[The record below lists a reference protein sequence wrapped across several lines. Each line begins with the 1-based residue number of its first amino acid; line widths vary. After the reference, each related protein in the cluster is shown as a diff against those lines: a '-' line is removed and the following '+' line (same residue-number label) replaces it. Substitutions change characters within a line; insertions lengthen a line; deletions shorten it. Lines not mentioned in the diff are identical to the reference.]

1 MSIDLTQIELMESL
15 KEYGKDMKI
24 LYVED
29 NLQVQSQY
37 KSFLSKIFQQVDT
50 ASDGHEGLNMASN
63 TRYDIVISDI
73 QLPLLDGLSMI
84 EQIKSCY
91 PDQATLLIS
100 AHKDVNYL
108 HHSIELGIDGYIYK
122 PIDQI
127 KTIKTLHKIAT
138 RIKIQNEV
146 YEHTKKIEE
155 LLEIKKN
162 EIQNIHHT
170 DNITGLSTLE
180 KLEQDIRLNPAYSL
194 ALLKIKNFKH
204 MNDLYGYLQGNL
216 LLMATGNFL
225 VQTISEDACL
235 PFYTI
240 YRLSGAHF
248 AILSKIDIKIM
259 EEYIHS
265 IIIRFESSEFKID
278 QRPMMFA
285 MNAGL
290 VGGDN
295 KLSISNADSALREA
309 EVSGNVITYYEDISI
324 IKKRTEMLHCE
335 DQIKRAIKDD
345 RFVPYYQ
352 PIIDNATQTIHKYE
366 ALARLE
372 MRDEDNTVIFPG
384 SFMSVAKKTKLY
396 HNITRI
402 IIKKALS
409 DFSDSECM
417 VSLNISIDDINNP
430 GTCAF
435 IFHEIEMFPEPKRI
449 VFELLESE
457 GIDSYAQ
464 ALIFFNKVKEYG
476 CRVAIDD
483 FGSGY
488 SNFEH
493 LVNLNIDYIKIDGS
507 LIQKLH
513 QDHLSYTIVQMISAI
528 AKKIGCISIA
538 EFVSD
543 DAIRALT
550 IELGIHESQGYLYG
564 KAVSFTDS
572 MKQIQPASFAT
583 LS

>member
-1 MSIDLTQIELMESL
+1 MSINFTQIELMKAL

-29 NLQVQSQY
+29 NFQVQSQY

-50 ASDGHEGLNMASN
+50 ASDGMEGFAMGSN
-63 TRYDIVISDI
+63 ARYDIVISDI
-73 QLPLLDGLSMI
+73 HLPLLDGLSMI
-84 EQIKSCY
+84 EKIKHLY

-108 HHSIELGIDGYIYK
+108 HHSIELGINGYIYK
-122 PIDQI
+122 PIDQTKI
-127 KTIKTLHKIAT
+127 IKTLHKIVT
-138 RIKIQNEV
+138 RIKIQHEMC
-146 YEHTKKIEE
+146 EHTKKIEK

-180 KLEQDIRLNPAYSL
+180 KLEQDIHLNPSYSL

-204 MNDLYGYLQGNL
+204 INDLYGYLQGNL

-225 VQTISEDACL
+225 VQAISEDARL
-235 PFYTI
+235 PFYFL

-248 AILSKIDIKIM
+248 AILSNVEIKIL

-265 IIIRFESSEFKID
+265 IILRFESSEFKID
-278 QRPMMFA
+278 QRPMMFE

-290 VGGDN
+290 VDGND

-309 EVSGNVITYYEDISI
+309 EISGSVITYHEDIST

-352 PIIDNATQTIHKYE
+352 PIIDNKTQTIHKYE

-372 MRDEDNTVIFPG
+372 MCDEDNTIIYPG
-384 SFMSVAKKTKLY
+384 SFMAVAKKTKLY

-402 IIKKALS
+402 IIQKALN

-435 IFHEIEMFPEPKRI
+435 IFNQIAIFPEPKRI

-457 GIDSYAQ
+457 GIGSYDQAQ
-464 ALIFFNKVKEYG
+464 IFFNKVKEYG

-483 FGSGY
+483 FGTGY

-493 LVNLNIDYIKIDGS
+493 LANLNIDYIKIDGS

-513 QDHLSYTIVQMISAI
+513 QDHLSYTIVEMISAI
-528 AKKIGCISIA
+528 ANKIGCISIA

-543 DAIRALT
+543 DTIRALT
-550 IELGIHESQGYLYG
+550 AELGIHESQGYLYG

-572 MKQIQPASFAT
+572 MKKIQPASFAT